1 MSCFSEMILEQDLT
15 ISNEAVLESPQLV
28 TKSSKKRRRTS
39 KSGPKQNEENK
50 VSDELR
56 KTAHREIERQRRQ
69 EMSTLYASLREL
81 LPLEYIKVYICFFPF
96 KYYFK
101 EALNQS
107 TWQGKR
113 SVSDHMHEAASYIK
127 DMEKK
132 IEELQLRRDELK
144 NASASNTTFDLPNF
158 VTVNCCCDGL
168 EILINCGVKEGY
180 GFSLSRVIVELTH
193 NGLDVVTCISNKV
206 NGRFLYKIHTQVNA
220 LAYINL
226 AELQQRLAYEIN

>member
-28 TKSSKKRRRTS
+28 TNSSKKRRITS

-56 KTAHREIERQRRQ
+56 KTTHREIERQRRQ

-81 LPLEYIKVYICFFPF
+81 LPLEYIK
-96 KYYFK
+96 
-101 EALNQS
+101 
-107 TWQGKR
+107 GKR

-226 AELQQRLAYEIN
+226 AELQQRLTYEIN

>member
-28 TKSSKKRRRTS
+28 TKKRRRTS

-56 KTAHREIERQRRQ
+56 KTTHREIERQRRQ

-81 LPLEYIKVYICFFPF
+81 LPLEYIK
-96 KYYFK
+96 
-101 EALNQS
+101 
-107 TWQGKR
+107 GKR

-193 NGLDVVTCISNKV
+193 SGLDVVTCISNKV